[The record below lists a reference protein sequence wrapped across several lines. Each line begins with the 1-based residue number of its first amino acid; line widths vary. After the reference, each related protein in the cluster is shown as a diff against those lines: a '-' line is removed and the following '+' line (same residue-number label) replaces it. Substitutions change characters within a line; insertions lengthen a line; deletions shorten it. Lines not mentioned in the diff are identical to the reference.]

1 MLHVAN
7 GSTTTRLIKASGLSG
22 RTLSWAD
29 SLYDGPVPDVPDKE
43 LVRIRAIF
51 HDSPEQPLA
60 GNIDA
65 FTAWRRAIDDRG
77 AYDELVLWFEHD
89 LFDQL
94 NLIHVLSY
102 LGRGHAITKPVSL
115 VTLDRFDGMPDFK
128 GLGQLTPADIAG
140 LFGIRQPV
148 TESQIVL
155 AKRAWGAFRASDPR
169 SLEAL
174 LVTDSSALPFLAAAL
189 RRHLEEFPSD
199 VDGLSRS
206 ERRILEQAGRGVELK
221 RAFQAAHDGE
231 HAYHLTDTSF
241 LDRVNELAATT
252 PPLLALSGS
261 AKATGAAPNI
271 PDASMTLTPA
281 GRDIEAGNAD
291 RVRMCGI
298 DRWIGGVHLSGR
310 GPVWRWSAR
319 GGQLVKA

>member
-7 GSTTTRLIKASGLSG
+7 GSSTTRLIKASGLSG

-29 SLYDGPVPDVPDKE
+29 SLYDGPVPDVPDRE
-43 LVRIRAIF
+43 LVRIRALF

-60 GNIDA
+60 GNIEG
-65 FTAWRRAIDDRG
+65 FTAWRRAVDDRG

-102 LGRGHAITKPVSL
+102 LGRGHDVTKPVSL
-115 VTLDRFDGMPDFK
+115 VTLDRFAGMPDFK
-128 GLGQLTPADIAG
+128 GLGQLAPADIAG
-140 LFGIRQPV
+140 LFGTRQPV

-155 AKRAWGAFRASDPR
+155 AKRAWRAFRASDPR
-169 SLEAL
+169 SIETL
-174 LVTDSSALPFLAAAL
+174 LATDMSALPFLAAAL

-199 VDGLSRS
+199 TDGLSRS
-206 ERRILEQAGRGVELK
+206 ERRILEQAKNGIELQ
-221 RAFQAAHDGE
+221 RAFLAAHDGE

-261 AKATGAAPNI
+261 AKANGATPGI
-271 PDASMTLTPA
+271 PDTSMTLTPA
-281 GRDIEAGNAD
+281 GRDVEAGKSD
-291 RVRMCGI
+291 RVRLCGI
-298 DRWIGGVHLSGR
+298 DRWIGGVQLSGH